1 MAAVTTRV
9 IDAPP
14 ADVWRVL
21 SDGWLYGLWVVGASR
36 IRMVD
41 ATWPAEGSQIQHS
54 VGCWP
59 AAIDDKTSV
68 TSMKPEKEIVLQAR
82 AWPGGEAAVH
92 VALEPVGS
100 SCRVTITEDAT
111 HGPARLIPGPLRRAG
126 LDWRN
131 RESLRRL
138 AFLAERRQHS

>member
-1 MAAVTTRV
+1 MPAVTTRV

-21 SDGWLYGLWVVGASR
+21 SDGWLYPLWVVGASR

-41 ATWPAEGSQIQHS
+41 ETWPAEGSEIQHS

-59 AAIDDKTSV
+59 ALINDKTSV
-68 TSMKPEKEIVLQAR
+68 SAMKPEQELVLQAR

-92 VALEPVGS
+92 VELEPVGS
-100 SCRVTITEDAT
+100 SCRVTIREDAT
-111 HGPARLIPGPLRRAG
+111 HGPARLVPGPLRRAG

-131 RESLRRL
+131 RECLRRL
-138 AFLAERRQHS
+138 AFLAERRQHR

>member
-1 MAAVTTRV
+1 MASVTARL
-9 IDAPP
+9 IGAPP

-41 ATWPAEGSQIQHS
+41 GTWPAAGSEIQHS

-59 AAIDDKTSV
+59 ATINDTTSV
-68 TSMKPEKEIVLQAR
+68 TSMEPEKELVLQAR

-92 VALEPVGS
+92 VILEPLGS
-100 SCRVTITEDAT
+100 SCRVTIREDAT
-111 HGPARLIPGPLRRAG
+111 HGPARLIPGPVRRTV

-138 AFLAERRQHS
+138 AFLAERRQHT

>member
-1 MAAVTTRV
+1 MASVTSRL
-9 IDAPP
+9 IGAPP

-21 SDGWLYGLWVVGASR
+21 SDGWLDGLWVVGASR

-41 ATWPAEGSQIQHS
+41 ETWPAEGSVIEHS

-59 AAIDDKTSV
+59 ATINDTTSV
-68 TSMKPEKEIVLQAR
+68 TSMKPEKELSLQAR
-82 AWPGGEAAVH
+82 AWPGGEAAVR
-92 VALEPVGS
+92 VELEPVGS
-100 SCRVTITEDAT
+100 SCRVTIREDASR
-111 HGPARLIPGPLRRAG
+111 GPARLVPGPLRRTL

-138 AFLAERRQHS
+138 AFLAERRPHS